1 MALFAMAHSLS
12 PKCTPLKGEYDSCFN
27 SWFEGYLEPAVAA
40 NASHDE
46 RAAFSKKKADEF
58 HAKCGMIWEQYRQ
71 CVQVRRISCVPAF
84 CDQNRYRMPLKKR
97 AWTTFSP
104 KPVKS
109 IPSLHLPRR
118 RRHGHSYE
126 CMYSRALV

>member
-1 MALFAMAHSLS
+1 LALFAMAHSLS
-12 PKCTPLKGEYDSCFN
+12 PKCTPLKREYDSCFN

-71 CVQVRRISCVPAF
+71 CVQVRRISCVASVL
-84 CDQNRYRMPLKKR
+84 R
-97 AWTTFSP
+97 P
-104 KPVKS
+104 KPVQNAVKEKGLDNLLAQAREEY
-109 IPSLHLPRR
+109 PLTTPPPPQTPR
-118 RRHGHSYE
+118 S
-126 CMYSRALV
+126 